1 MHVHVVHDCSH
12 CVGIRR
18 LCWNPSK
25 QWLNVGLLLCLCLSA
40 CLSVCV
46 CLSVCL
52 SVSVSC
58 SLSAQDELPP
68 SPNPGQE
75 AKASCTC
82 DLRTRHRTIVL
93 EGCPQHRSRQS
104 FQSPKNKQAKT
115 KDRKGMEGMHGTQHG
130 NGEHRSREDQ
140 RSGRA
145 KLHARQRHGCGWN
158 SKHQHHM
165 RPSMK

>member
-1 MHVHVVHDCSH
+1 MSLLIELACAGHGSE
-12 CVGIRR
+12 GFI
-18 LCWNPSK
+18 PA
-25 QWLNVGLLLCLCLSA
+25 LNFHRFPTTLS
-40 CLSVCV
+40 V

-52 SVSVSC
+52 CLCLAASVPKMNC
-58 SLSAQDELPP
+58 PP

-75 AKASCTC
+75 AIASCTC

-104 FQSPKNKQAKT
+104 FQSQKNKQAKM

-130 NGEHRSREDQ
+130 NGEHRNREDQ

-145 KLHARQRHGCGWN
+145 KLHARQRHGCGWT